1 MGQGS
6 CLRFLCMTVTC
17 QNTMKRLE
25 TNAIAKFQRDY
36 RFTGG
41 QLRRVKIATKSS
53 GQVAILLELN
63 VRQSLKD
70 LGSRPETVRL
80 RLRLDGV
87 EEFRFQKR
95 IGTQSGRIPEGRI
108 GVFEGMIFINLDA
121 FVLLPGEVP
130 KIHDYR
136 ASDAYIAAR
145 ELWWE
150 IVDRP
155 KPQS

>member
-1 MGQGS
+1 
-6 CLRFLCMTVTC
+6 
-17 QNTMKRLE
+17 MKRLQSHD
-25 TNAIAKFQRDY
+25 IDKFQRNY
-36 RFTGG
+36 RFAGG
-41 QLRRVKIATKSS
+41 QLRRIKIATKSS

-63 VRQSLKD
+63 IRQALKD
-70 LGSRPETVRL
+70 LGSRPKPIRL

-95 IGTQSGRIPEGRI
+95 IGSKTGRIAEARI
-108 GVFEGMIFINLDA
+108 GVFEGMIFLNLDA

-130 KIHDYR
+130 KFHDYR
-136 ASDAYIAAR
+136 ASDAYIAGR

-155 KPQS
+155 SSQE